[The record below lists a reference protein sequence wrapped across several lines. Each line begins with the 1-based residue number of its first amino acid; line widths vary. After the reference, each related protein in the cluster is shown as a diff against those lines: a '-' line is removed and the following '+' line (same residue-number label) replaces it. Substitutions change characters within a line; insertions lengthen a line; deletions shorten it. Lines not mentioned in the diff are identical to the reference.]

1 LDCDVL
7 LVSVGRRPYTQNL
20 GLEENSIEKDAK
32 GRIPVNSRFQTVI
45 PKYVFILLYTR
56 GGKLFKCYV
65 PKVTIFFLF
74 FYRACHTI
82 FYIFYTR
89 GGQLAAHDKILKIF

>member
-1 LDCDVL
+1 MDCDVL

-45 PKYVFILLYTR
+45 PKYVIILLYN
-56 GGKLFKCYV
+56 V
-65 PKVTIFFLF
+65 
-74 FYRACHTI
+74 
-82 FYIFYTR
+82 YI
-89 GGQLAAHDKILKIF
+89 H